1 MEEGLA
7 MDALPFRSI
16 SRARLMPPCFRACVT
31 CVMHHAIFIARC
43 PPPPLHCTVFSCGF
57 EPKKA
62 FPGGADFCDAAIA
75 LAEEAA
81 LALQVVRSR
90 LGRPMGASS
99 A

>member
-43 PPPPLHCTVFSCGF
+43 PPPPPPLHGLLLWIRT
-57 EPKKA
+57 KKSLPRGCR
-62 FPGGADFCDAAIA
+62 F
-75 LAEEAA
+75 L
-81 LALQVVRSR
+81 
-90 LGRPMGASS
+90 
-99 A
+99 